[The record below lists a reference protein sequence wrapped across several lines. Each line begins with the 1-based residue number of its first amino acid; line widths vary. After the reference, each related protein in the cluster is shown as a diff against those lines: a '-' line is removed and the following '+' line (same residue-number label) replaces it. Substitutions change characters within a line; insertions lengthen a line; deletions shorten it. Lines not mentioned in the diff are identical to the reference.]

1 MSLADISVISQGGQ
15 NLPPSL
21 RCRMEA
27 NTTVA
32 NPGEP
37 LAVGGTGTNYVA
49 VLADAKPI
57 TSDASFAGIATSLST
72 QTASADGVVDVLLP
86 VAGVVYSCKAK
97 TASTFDTD
105 AEILAVLF
113 DNVYLDLTAGVYTV
127 DVANASA
134 GGTGAFRIVGGD
146 PNTSTVYFVTKS
158 AGTFLA

>member
-1 MSLADISVISQGGQ
+1 MSLGDISIISPGGQ
-15 NLPPSL
+15 HFPPSL

-57 TSDASFAGIATSLST
+57 TSDASFAGVAATLSN

-86 VAGVVYSCKAK
+86 VAGVVYACKAQ

-113 DNVYLDLTAGVYTV
+113 DNVYLNLAAGVYTV
-127 DVANASA
+127 DIANASA

-146 PNTSTVYFVTKS
+146 PTTATVYFVTKS

>member
-1 MSLADISVISQGGQ
+1 MSLGDISIISPGGQ
-15 NLPPSL
+15 HFVPSM
-21 RCRMEA
+21 RFRTEA

-37 LAVGGTGTNYVA
+37 VGVGGTGTNYVA

-57 TSDASFAGIATSLST
+57 ISDANFAGIAASLST

-86 VAGVVYSCKAK
+86 VLGVVYACKAK

-105 AEILAVLF
+105 AEILAVLN
-113 DNVYLDLTAGVYTV
+113 DNVYLDLTSGVYTV

-134 GGTGAFRIVGGD
+134 GGTGTFRIVGGD
-146 PNTSTVYFVTKS
+146 AASATVYMVAHMSGSIFS
-158 AGTFLA
+158 